1 MKINFALVIYKNVV
15 SIERRKLYIYIYIF
29 KEESLKEP

>member
-15 SIERRKLYIYIYIF
+15 SIERRKLYIYIF